1 MIERQAIISLAGGL
15 LVTATML
22 VLFLIKSDPSFGTS
36 YFSIMTVLRA
46 FNSWFWLL
54 AIMGFG
60 TRHLGFTNRFIA
72 YANQAVLPFYI
83 FHQTI
88 IVTIGFYLID
98 WDIAVLPKYAV
109 LSTTSFCVI
118 MVL

>member
-1 MIERQAIISLAGGL
+1 
-15 LVTATML
+15 
-22 VLFLIKSDPSFGTS
+22 
-36 YFSIMTVLRA
+36 MTVLRA

-60 TRHLGFTNRFIA
+60 TRHLGFTNRFLV

-98 WDIAVLPKYAV
+98 WDIAVLPKYAL

-118 MVL
+118 MVLYEILVRRINILRYLFGLKIDRNAAGKRHI

>member
-1 MIERQAIISLAGGL
+1 
-15 LVTATML
+15 
-22 VLFLIKSDPSFGTS
+22 
-36 YFSIMTVLRA
+36 MTVLRA

-54 AIMGFG
+54 AVMGFG
-60 TRHLGFTNRFIA
+60 NRHFGFTNKFLV

-98 WDIAVLPKYAV
+98 WDIAVLPKYV
-109 LSTTSFCVI
+109 LLSTGSFIVI
-118 MVL
+118 IFLYELFVRRINVLRYLFGLKIDRKAAGKRHI

>member
-1 MIERQAIISLAGGL
+1 
-15 LVTATML
+15 
-22 VLFLIKSDPSFGTS
+22 
-36 YFSIMTVLRA
+36 MTVLRA

-60 TRHLGFTNRFIA
+60 TRHLGFTNRFLV

-98 WDIAVLPKYAV
+98 WDIAVLLKYAV

-118 MVL
+118 MVLYEIFVRRINVLRYLFGLKMHRDAAVKQSM